1 MAETESA
8 IETDVD
14 LDAILDSALEAPKP
28 KGRPKTKTEMLRER
42 RGKLIALR
50 AKGYTE
56 SELAQMTG
64 VSKDTLR
71 KALKPTKSGKAKR
84 GNQAAH
90 AAKPSTIAEKVAEKV
105 AITPPRVANVAGANG
120 DEKSFPTNARF

>member
-56 SELAQMTG
+56 LELAQMTG

-90 AAKPSTIAEKVAEKV
+90 AAKPSTIPEKVGN
-105 AITPPRVANVAGANG
+105 TPPRVAKVTGVDG